1 MVIQPTVEVNPVV
14 NAPATEANRW
24 WPDPSE
30 QGLADAKVS
39 SGVCTIQ
46 AADRAGIKLI
56 LLLILAQKRNP

>member
-14 NAPATEANRW
+14 NASATEANRC
-24 WPDPSE
+24 WPDPGE
-30 QGLADAKVS
+30 QGFADAEVR